1 MTLIVC
7 LRVLISSLG
16 VFFWLIFDI
25 RFRFFGFLLKFDS
38 TKVER
43 FFLSTKKNIDKMHQ
57 KKDKVQLLVFIE
69 SKILQ
74 LYLVIYCL

>member
-7 LRVLISSLG
+7 LTVLISSLG

-43 FFLSTKKNIDKMHQ
+43 FFLSTKKNIDKKHK
-57 KKDKVQLLVFIE
+57 KKDKVQLLVFMV
-69 SKILQ
+69 SKIIQ
-74 LYLVIYCL
+74 LYILIYFL